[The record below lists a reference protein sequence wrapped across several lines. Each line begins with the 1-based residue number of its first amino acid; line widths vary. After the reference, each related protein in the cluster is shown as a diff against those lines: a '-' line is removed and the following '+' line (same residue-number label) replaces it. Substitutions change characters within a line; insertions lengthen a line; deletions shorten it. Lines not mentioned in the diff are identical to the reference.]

1 MLYKPYKELAR
12 NRTDAAPNGEE
23 RHPVATAGAMAG
35 QFVKGFGQ
43 FMGSYTRGVIVDIPH
58 AAAEGFRQVPRLYG
72 EQPKDYGAVQ
82 DWKSGATVGGKNFV
96 DGMMEGFSGL
106 VTQPIKGG
114 KEGGA
119 LGVVKG
125 LAKGTAGFMTKVP
138 SAGLGLV
145 AYPFQGIVKSIESSV
160 RSKTR
165 KAIITA
171 RLRDGYELSRREEV
185 SQEERQFVLQKFRS
199 LLRSTDTLAT

>member
-1 MLYKPYKELAR
+1 MFYKPYKELAR
-12 NRTDAAPNGEE
+12 SRTEVSPAGEE
-23 RHPVATAGAMAG
+23 RHPAATAGAMAG
-35 QFVKGFGQ
+35 QFAKSFRQ
-43 FMGSYTRGVIVDIPH
+43 FVETYARGVIVDIPH

-96 DGMMEGFSGL
+96 DGMLEGFSGL
-106 VTQPIKGG
+106 VTEPIKGG
-114 KEGGA
+114 KEEGA

-125 LAKGTAGFMTKVP
+125 LAKGTAGLMTKVP

-145 AYPFQGIVKSIESSV
+145 AYPFQGIAKSIEASV

-185 SQEERQFVLQKFRS
+185 SQEERQFVLQKFQS
-199 LLRSTDTLAT
+199 LLCSTTTPPT